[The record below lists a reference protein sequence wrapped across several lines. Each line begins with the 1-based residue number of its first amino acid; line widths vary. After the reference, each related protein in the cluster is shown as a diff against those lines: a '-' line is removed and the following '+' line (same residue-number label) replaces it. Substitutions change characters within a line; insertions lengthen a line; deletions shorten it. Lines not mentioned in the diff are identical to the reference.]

1 MRCGQH
7 VFDHLI
13 VIRIVILSEIQVFN
27 LGYFLLKGHS
37 KIKKGSWKIL
47 IVMNCP
53 VVELRWLVPVEGMA
67 YEVEED
73 DHADYVRP
81 HVDSLIV

>member
-1 MRCGQH
+1 
-7 VFDHLI
+7 
-13 VIRIVILSEIQVFN
+13 
-27 LGYFLLKGHS
+27 
-37 KIKKGSWKIL
+37 
-47 IVMNCP
+47 MNCP